1 MRFLY
6 EIIELFLWTLF
17 LQCLHSIGLEIS
29 DDVILI
35 SLSIITAGAMVRGGA
50 FL

>member
-6 EIIELFLWTLF
+6 GIIALFLWTLF
-17 LQCLHSIGLEIS
+17 LQYLHSMGLKIS

-35 SLSIITAGAMVRGGA
+35 SLSIITAGAMAGGGA

>member
-6 EIIELFLWTLF
+6 GIIPLFLWTLF
-17 LQCLHSIGLEIS
+17 LQFLHSMGLKIS
-29 DDVILI
+29 DDAILI